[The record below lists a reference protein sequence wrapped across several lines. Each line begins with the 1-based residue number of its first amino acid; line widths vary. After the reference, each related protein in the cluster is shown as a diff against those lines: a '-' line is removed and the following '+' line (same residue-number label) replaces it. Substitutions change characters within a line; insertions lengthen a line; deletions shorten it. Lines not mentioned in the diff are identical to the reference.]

1 MHHLYSAAL
10 QVHWILIEQQKTL
23 KVPEDDTAAP
33 AVQHRRSDRA
43 GVGSAAAAFS
53 TLAGCDQG

>member
-1 MHHLYSAAL
+1 LDS
-10 QVHWILIEQQKTL
+10 EQQKKL
-23 KVPEDDTAAP
+23 KVPEDDSRPAP